1 MPFLFVV
8 LYGLLSGF
16 FDVLPVSS
24 LGHQDLLCNIFGVEE
39 SLHLYKF
46 LVHLAS
52 LAALI
57 FASMPS
63 ITSLLRE
70 QRILSLPH
78 KRMQGERKFTYEL
91 RFVKTVIFTVTIM
104 TVLTSIWGNR
114 AQSLLTT
121 GILFVVNGVIILVP
135 EYLPVGNKSAKHL
148 NRLDAT
154 AFGALSGFGI
164 FPGISRIATMQCYG
178 SLRGADRSRICNW
191 VVLAMIPALAVM
203 TFLDL
208 IAVFTAG
215 AGVASFLSF
224 LSFLL
229 GAILSFIGTF
239 SGITLIRF
247 LSAKVGF
254 VGFGYYSIGAGLLTF
269 FLYLTA

>member
-1 MPFLFVV
+1 MPFLFVA

-24 LGHQDLLCNIFGVEE
+24 LGHQEVLQSIFGVDA
-39 SLHLYKF
+39 SLNLYKF
-46 LVHLAS
+46 LIHLAS
-52 LAALI
+52 LTALI

-63 ITSLLRE
+63 ISSLLRE

-91 RFVKTVIFTVTIM
+91 RFVKTVIFSVILVTI
-104 TVLTSIWGNR
+104 LTCIFGNR
-114 AQSLLTT
+114 TQSLLTT
-121 GILFVVNGVIILVP
+121 GILFVVNGVIVLVP

-164 FPGISRIATMQCYG
+164 LPGISRIAAMQCYG

-191 VVLAMIPALAVM
+191 ALLAMIPALVVL
-203 TFLDL
+203 TFVDL
-208 IAVFTAG
+208 IGIFTAG
-215 AGVASFLSF
+215 AGVESFLSF
-224 LSFLL
+224 LGFLL
-229 GAILSFIGTF
+229 GAILSFVGTF
-239 SGITLIRF
+239 SGVTLIRF
-247 LSAKVGF
+247 LSTKVGF
-254 VGFGYYSIGAGLLTF
+254 VGFGYYSLGAGLLTF